1 MQTSI
6 RDILKRK
13 GDETVSVA
21 STASVL
27 EAVRLMASQNVGAV
41 LVIDAGRLVGILSER
56 DCARNLILE
65 DKSAKDTPVE
75 ELMTSEVLVVSPT
88 HTVEQCMF
96 LMTENRVRHLPVL
109 EDGQLI
115 GIVSIGDVVNALV
128 SQKQFVIEQ
137 LESYITGR
145 S

>member
-1 MQTSI
+1 METSI

-13 GDETVSVA
+13 GAGTVSVA
-21 STASVL
+21 SNATVL
-27 EAVRLMASQNVGAV
+27 DAVRAMADHNVGSV
-41 LVIDAGRLVGILSER
+41 LVIDHGRLVGILSER
-56 DCARNLILE
+56 DCARALIVE
-65 DKSAKDTPVE
+65 AKSVKDMRVE
-75 ELMTSEVLVVSPT
+75 ELMASDVLVVSPA
-88 HTVEQCMF
+88 HTVDQCMF

-109 EDGQLI
+109 EDGKLI

-128 SQKQFVIEQ
+128 SHKQFVIEQ

>member
-13 GDETVSVA
+13 GDAIVSVA
-21 STASVL
+21 SNATVL
-27 EAVRLMASQNVGAV
+27 AAVRQMANHNVGAV
-41 LVIDAGRLVGILSER
+41 LVVDAGRLVGILSER
-56 DCARNLILE
+56 DCARDLILE
-65 DKSAKDTPVE
+65 DKSATDTPVE
-75 ELMTSEVLVVSPT
+75 ELMTSDVLVVSPT

-109 EDGQLI
+109 EDGKLI